1 MNTKPL
7 VAPPDVDD
15 GTRATP
21 EKPWLLRL
29 LASNA
34 TWVAILDIILI
45 LLFGALSP
53 GNVFLSVE
61 NLQNQLLNGSQALLL
76 ALAMATLLGAGL
88 FDLSLGA
95 NLVVSSVI
103 GAKVIMWTGGA
114 TVSAAGLNEFSRPG
128 LGIALGAIACLLAG
142 LLFGLINGLLIAYLN
157 INSLIATLGTLSVGS
172 GLALIMTNGSDIGGL
187 PPQIQSTFGL
197 AKLFGFL
204 PLPAVVALVA
214 AAAIGL
220 MFRYTEFGTNT
231 LAIGSSRLAGE
242 RAGLAV
248 RLHMLKLAGIA
259 GLLAGTA
266 GFISLSQ
273 YAATTTQ
280 GHTNDALAAVTAA
293 VIGGTSLAGGR
304 VSILGTIWGTALAG
318 ILLGGLVT
326 IGVLPFYQLVAIGS
340 VLIVAVAIDQFRQK
354 GQARA

>member
-1 MNTKPL
+1 
-7 VAPPDVDD
+7 VDD

-21 EKPWLLRL
+21 EKPLWRRL

-34 TWVAILDIILI
+34 TWVAILDLVLI
-45 LLFGALSP
+45 LVFGVLSP
-53 GNVFLSVE
+53 GHVFLSLA
-61 NLQNQLLNGSQALLL
+61 NLENQLLNGSQALLL

-95 NLVVSSVI
+95 NLVVSSVV
-103 GAKVIMWTGGA
+103 GAKVIMWTAGTSTGA
-114 TVSAAGLNEFSRPG
+114 SGISQFTHPGVGVLLGAAACLVAGLVY
-128 LGIALGAIACLLAG
+128 
-142 LLFGLINGLLIAYLN
+142 GLINGVLIAYLN

-172 GLALIMTNGSDIGGL
+172 GLALILTNGSDIGGL

-197 AKLFGFL
+197 AKVFGFL
-204 PLPAVVALVA
+204 PLPAAVALA
-214 AAAIGL
+214 AAAGIAL
-220 MFRYTEFGTNT
+220 MFKYTEFGTNT

-242 RAGLAV
+242 RAGLNV
-248 RLHMLKLAGIA
+248 RLHMLKLAGAA

-280 GHTNDALAAVTAA
+280 GHVNDALAAVTAA

-304 VSILGTIWGTALAG
+304 VSILGTVWGTALAG

-326 IGVLPFYQLVAIGS
+326 IGVLPFYQLVAIGL
-340 VLIVAVAIDQFRQK
+340 VLIAAVAIDQFRQR